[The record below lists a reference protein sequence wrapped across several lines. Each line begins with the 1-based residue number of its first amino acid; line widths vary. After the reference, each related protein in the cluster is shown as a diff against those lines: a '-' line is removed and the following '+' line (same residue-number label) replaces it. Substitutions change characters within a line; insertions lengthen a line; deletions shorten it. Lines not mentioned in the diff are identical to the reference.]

1 MFARYSGNHVFF
13 KNLLFKSLAAFGF
26 LPLPKAY
33 WPSAPLIRSL
43 TPVDPLA
50 NASRRSSSALS
61 AEIWLESTR
70 SATLRLK
77 CLLAGSPGAKSF
89 CLLWR
94 ISKNLDRL
102 GLKQEKA
109 TLDRLADNQHPTWQN
124 VSLEQYAKTGGL
136 RPPCKFLGRS
146 LPRKENG
153 YFLAIFEQKPTQ
165 DAWHILT
172 TLEILSWYIRTGV
185 NKITPYQQ
193 MKCFTNKSVTSWF
206 FGNEETAA
214 IFLALWLFSFLS
226 FGWFFRWFPCL
237 FLNFFFNI

>member
-1 MFARYSGNHVFF
+1 MVKGDKISPEICQHVFLRSTCCLLDISLLGNALALKWCNTHCKSFRSFKDPLHVQQMFFAVLAKCWSVKQKVSALLQKSIHEFMRKKECNVFDFFFLLSRIPNLECSPDIQETMFFF

-33 WPSAPLIRSL
+33 WPSAPLTRSL

-50 NASRRSSSALS
+50 NASRRSSSALP

-109 TLDRLADNQHPTWQN
+109 TLDRLADNQHPTW
-124 VSLEQYAKTGGL
+124 
-136 RPPCKFLGRS
+136 
-146 LPRKENG
+146 
-153 YFLAIFEQKPTQ
+153 
-165 DAWHILT
+165 H
-172 TLEILSWYIRTGV
+172 
-185 NKITPYQQ
+185 KIYVRQ
-193 MKCFTNKSVTSWF
+193 
-206 FGNEETAA
+206 
-214 IFLALWLFSFLS
+214 
-226 FGWFFRWFPCL
+226 
-237 FLNFFFNI
+237 